1 MRSESQSTS
10 ENSFLMSPLSPSEFV
25 ELKAQWLKETTRATH
40 KASGDGFKYAA
51 NVRLNSRLYKPL
63 YRFSEQ
69 HGFNLSTSLQYAV
82 YHLLSTHAI

>member
-1 MRSESQSTS
+1 MPLPDAQDFGERPRDMLTE
-10 ENSFLMSPLSPSEFV
+10 LMQ